1 MGQDRASM
9 KHIGAEVGG
18 RKPFPS
24 RVSRFAS
31 ASAMAAFLLLMGSA
45 AKADVVPET
54 FDLSGNLN
62 TVLGA
67 LVPFL
72 GTINVDFTNGFTDAT
87 VTSIEISV
95 QGRVAFKQSP
105 SLILATSAIGVI
117 GASNSS
123 GDSLTLIFTTP
134 NAGTWND
141 FDDGQIVNGRVYFGG
156 VTGILLGA
164 TGVITRDA
172 SNPPIS
178 DPPPDTGPTDP
189 PPVIGT
195 PDPPPT
201 VAVPEP
207 STWTMMLIGLAGLGM
222 AAKGRRALAFLGR
235 RT

>member
-1 MGQDRASM
+1 M
-9 KHIGAEVGG
+9 KPNDAEVGG
-18 RKPFPS
+18 LKPFPS

-31 ASAMAAFLLLMGSA
+31 ASGLAALLLLVGSA
-45 AKADVVPET
+45 AKAEVVPET

-62 TVLGA
+62 TVLGP

-123 GDSLTLIFTTP
+123 GDSLSLTFTTP
-134 NAGTWND
+134 NPGTWND
-141 FDDGQIVNGRVYFGG
+141 FEDGRIVNGKVYFGG
-156 VTGILLGA
+156 LTGILLGA

-189 PPVIGT
+189 PPVIG
-195 PDPPPT
+195 PSDPPST

-207 STWTMMLIGLAGLGM
+207 STWIMMLIGLAGLGL